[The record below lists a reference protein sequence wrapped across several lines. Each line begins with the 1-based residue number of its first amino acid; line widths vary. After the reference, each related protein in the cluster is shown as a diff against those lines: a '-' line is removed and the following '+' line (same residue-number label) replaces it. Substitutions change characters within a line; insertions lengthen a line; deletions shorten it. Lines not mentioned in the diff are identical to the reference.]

1 MISRGHFIG
10 EIIDEL
16 SLVATQIATRSKL
29 GLYDLNVFSESFFKD
44 VLNAIY
50 GWQLQNL
57 NQSRANEPGLDLG
70 DEVCHIAVQVT
81 SRSDAAKVNGT
92 LAKIT
97 PEQAKKYSKFFV
109 LVAGEKRGTY
119 KLDTKLSSQYDFKEE
134 NILDV
139 QDLCR
144 KALDL
149 PIDKLQHLHR
159 VIRTNVAKVLIELEM
174 PDPETGKFP
183 TSGFD
188 KWEVKPEAKVGDGK
202 KFAAWHEDELKIPLT
217 PQEIEKVRKDLVQ
230 LGRRLRRLP
239 RVTREFLV
247 MLFERKSPRKSNRFG
262 DSFKTVRLDTVEREY
277 SGRSEELKGELGLL
291 EDEGFVQVDG
301 EDLHE
306 NGLPEIGMRI
316 PAHTDELSMCFLD
329 YVKVKKLDLR
339 VVIGQVD
346 LSEF

>member
-10 EIIDEL
+10 EIVDEL
-16 SLVATQIATRSKL
+16 SSVATQIATRSKL
-29 GLYDLNVFSESFFKD
+29 GLYDINVFSESFFKD

-70 DEVCHIAVQVT
+70 DEVHHIAIQVT
-81 SRSDAAKVNGT
+81 SRSDAAKVNAT

-97 PEQAKKYSKFFV
+97 AEQAKKYTKFFV

-139 QDLCR
+139 RDLCR

-159 VIRTNVAKVLIELEM
+159 VIRTNVAKVLIELEV
-174 PDPETGKFP
+174 PDPETGKYP

-188 KWEVKPEAKVGDGK
+188 KWEVKPEAKVGDGT
-202 KFAAWHEDELKIPLT
+202 KFAAWHQDELRIHLN
-217 PQEIEKVRKDLVQ
+217 PQEIEKVRKDLVK

-247 MLFERKSPRKSNRFG
+247 MLFERKSLRKSKRF
-262 DSFKTVRLDTVEREY
+262 SEPFKTVRLDTVEREY
-277 SGRSEELKGELGLL
+277 GGRPEELKGELGLL
-291 EDEGFVQVDG
+291 EDEGFVEVDG
-301 EDLHE
+301 EDPYE
-306 NGLPEIGMRI
+306 NGQTEIGMRI
-316 PAHTDELSMCFLD
+316 PADTDELSTGFLD
-329 YVKVKKLDLR
+329 YVKAKKLDLR

-346 LSEF
+346 LSQF